1 MYAPMPMAQSQG
13 MSTGMKLGIA
23 TAVLVIL
30 YFLFKDKVD
39 AYLAGTKVDVT
50 PAGPTTVVPGPNG
63 PVAVTPAVV
72 TVDPAKPPVP
82 PSYSYKGCYVDD
94 DGNRVLPRIL
104 GPQVTIEDCAAQA
117 RAAGFKVFGIQ
128 YSAGQGM
135 LGRGG
140 ECWIGNDSSYN
151 RLGPAN
157 NCETSGGRQFGGAWS
172 NAVYEW
178 DRL

>member
-1 MYAPMPMAQSQG
+1 MVFMEDVFIPCEECQG
-13 MSTGMKLGIA
+13 KRFKPGI
-23 TAVLVIL
+23 L
-30 YFLFKDKVD
+30 KV
-39 AYLAGTKVDVT
+39 K
-50 PAGPTTVVPGPNG
+50 
-63 PVAVTPAVV
+63 
-72 TVDPAKPPVP
+72 
-82 PSYSYKGCYVDD
+82 YKGKNIDD
-94 DGNRVLPRIL
+94 CLKMTVEEAYDFFSHVSTLRSKFGIL
-104 GPQVTIEDCAAQA
+104 KEVGLGYLQLGQPGFTLSGGEAQRLKIA
-117 RAAGFKVFGIQ
+117 RAAGFKAFGIQ

-151 RLGPAN
+151 RLGQAS